1 MRDNKTEPNACIHF
15 RTTNFKRNCNL
26 LINFLVEYKTF
37 IIHGRME
44 RLMINVSFVFSAR
57 RSIFFAFSAKKNIYM
72 YFSVYK
78 T

>member
-1 MRDNKTEPNACIHF
+1 MRDNKNEPNACIHF

-44 RLMINVSFVFSAR
+44 RLMINGNFFFLRVELFFS
-57 RSIFFAFSAKKNIYM
+57 FAFSAKKKYIYI
-72 YFSVYK
+72 F
-78 T
+78 